1 MKQHR
6 VEPGSK
12 INLSKWDPNDTS
24 GFKGNKQDAQPEI
37 AKMVRKLEVLQ
48 EVLFAE
54 HKHKVLIV
62 IQAMDT
68 GGKDGA
74 IRGVFSGINPAGVRV
89 VSFKAPSVEELEH
102 DYLWRIH
109 KAVPGKGEMV
119 VFNRSHY
126 EDVLVV
132 RVHGMVPPEVWKQR
146 FEQINAFEQQL
157 AENGTTILKF
167 YLHIDKDEQKERLQA
182 RLDDPSKHW
191 KFRLGDLE
199 ERKRWPDYM
208 KAYEDVLSKTSTSY
222 APWYIVPANH
232 KWYRDLVISSVLAQT
247 LEDLKMNY
255 PESTENLEGVMV
267 E

>member
-6 VEPGSK
+6 VVPDTK
-12 INLSKWDPNDTS
+12 IKLSEWDPNDTS
-24 GFKGNKQDAQPEI
+24 GFKGNKEDAQPAI
-37 AKMVRKLEVLQ
+37 AEMVRKLSALQ

-54 HKHKVLIV
+54 HKHKLLVV

-74 IRGVFSGINPAGVRV
+74 IRGVFSGVNPAGVRV
-89 VSFKAPSVEELEH
+89 VSFKAPSTEELDH

-109 KAVPGKGEMV
+109 KTVPGKGEMV

-132 RVHGMVPPEVWKQR
+132 RVHELVPPEVWEPR
-146 FEQINAFEQQL
+146 FEQINSFEQQL
-157 AENGTTILKF
+157 AESGTILLKF

-182 RLDDPSKHW
+182 RLDDPTKHW

-232 KWYRDLVISSVLAQT
+232 KWYRDLVISSVLVDA
-247 LEDLKMNY
+247 LDKLAMNF
-255 PESTENLEGVMV
+255 PESDENLDGLVV
-267 E
+267 D

>member
-6 VEPGSK
+6 VDPGTK
-12 INLSKWDPNDTS
+12 VKLSKWDPDDTS
-24 GFKGNKQDAQPEI
+24 GFKGNKQDAGLEI
-37 AKMVRKLEVLQ
+37 AEMVRKLSALQ
-48 EVLFAE
+48 EVLYAE
-54 HKHKVLIV
+54 HKHKILVV

-74 IRGVFSGINPAGVRV
+74 IRGVFSGVNPAGVRV
-89 VSFKAPSVEELEH
+89 VSFKAPSVEELDH

-109 KAVPGKGEMV
+109 KTVPAKGELV

-132 RVHGMVPPEVWKQR
+132 RVHEFVPPAVWKPR

-157 AENGTTILKF
+157 AESGTTILKF
-167 YLHIDKDEQKERLQA
+167 YLHISKDEQKERLQA
-182 RLDDPSKHW
+182 RLDDPNKHW

-199 ERKRWPDYM
+199 ERKLWPNYM
-208 KAYEDVLSKTSTSY
+208 EAYEDVLSKTSTSY

-232 KWYRDLVISSVLAQT
+232 KWYRDLVISSVLVAA
-247 LEDLKMNY
+247 LDKLNMNF
-255 PESTENLEGVMV
+255 PESTENLDGVMV